1 MINSGDINGEKK
13 KLFKPKAF
21 NDTIQKVTNVSPR
34 LTVLLSVWIINPQTK
49 YVFVDLI
56 MNIRNV
62 DKLKITWYLKQI
74 TLSWQLLYLFTSSNR
89 MHMTWTY

>member
-13 KLFKPKAF
+13 LLKPKAF

-49 YVFVDLI
+49 RVCRPDHEY
-56 MNIRNV
+56 
-62 DKLKITWYLKQI
+62 KKC
-74 TLSWQLLYLFTSSNR
+74 
-89 MHMTWTY
+89 

>member
-13 KLFKPKAF
+13 LLKPKAF

-34 LTVLLSVWIINPQTK
+34 LFYCQCGLLIPKQN
-49 YVFVDLI
+49 VFVDLI

-62 DKLKITWYLKQI
+62 DKLNITWYLKQI

-89 MHMTWTY
+89 MHMTWID